1 MTFRPE
7 RLTPR
12 TLHRVRAITRTANA
26 PWWAQ
31 DVEDFLLVG
40 APNLVLART
49 GSVLLIVDDDD
60 VIVAVAAHQRHVKFN
75 AELLQAFLVL
85 PEHRGKGRAVEALG
99 CTLKSIHASAGVE
112 FIMWLVH
119 EENIYMQK
127 ASQKAGGQQ
136 AGSVDDMGFLA
147 YAEP

>member
-1 MTFRPE
+1 MTFKPD

-12 TLHRVRAITRTANA
+12 TLHRVSAITRTANA

-49 GSVLLIVDDDD
+49 GSVLLIVDDD

-85 PEHRGKGRAVEALG
+85 PEHRGKGLAAAALE
-99 CTLKSIHASAGVE
+99 CALTSIHASEGAE

-119 EENIYMQK
+119 EENTKMHR
-127 ASQKAGGQQ
+127 ASVRAGGQQ
-136 AGSVDDMGFLA
+136 AGSADSNGFVT
-147 YAEP
+147 YAQP

>member
-1 MTFRPE
+1 MTFKPE

-12 TLHRVRAITRTANA
+12 SLHRLRAITPTVGA
-26 PWWAQ
+26 PSWSG
-31 DVEDFLLVG
+31 DVEKFLAVG
-40 APNLVLART
+40 APNQVLAET
-49 GSVLLIVDDDD
+49 GSALLVVDDDT
-60 VIVAVAAHQRHVKFN
+60 IIAVAAHQRHAKFN

-85 PEHRGKGRAVEALG
+85 PEHRGKGRAAEALE
-99 CTLKSIHASAGVE
+99 CTLKSIHASAGTE

-119 EENIYMQK
+119 EENMYMQK

-147 YAEP
+147 YAQP

>member
-147 YAEP
+147 YAQP